1 MAFTRSAVRSRLAP
15 PLPSSVRMREPR
27 RRTVELPPFASPS
40 VVVGALALGAL
51 AIGALAIGALAIGRL
66 RILRVDADKVRLGTV
81 EIDDLT
87 VRRLRVIEDE
97 PPESREGHAG

>member
-27 RRTVELPPFASPS
+27 RRTVELPPFAS

-66 RILRVDADKVRLGTV
+66 RILRADADKVRLGTV
-81 EIDDLT
+81 EIDNLT
-87 VRRLRVIEDE
+87 VKRLRVIEDE